1 MMQFNVD
8 AVIIGAGV
16 IGLACARKLAAAGLE
31 TLVLEKESQ
40 IGQGISSRNSE
51 VIHAGLYYP
60 PGSLKA
66 RLCRTGREQL
76 YAYCGSHS
84 IPHRQTGKLV
94 VASSEEQVA
103 ALTLIADRAKTNGCS
118 EVCLIDGF
126 AAMKIE
132 PELNCV
138 MALHSPRTGII
149 DSHALMV
156 SLLGD
161 LQKAG
166 GTLAVCTAIDS
177 GDVSNGFILVRTR
190 GEEAC
195 EINASYVINSAGL
208 DAPRVASSFQNL
220 PGNTIPQ
227 PCYAKG
233 TYFTLTGKSPF
244 KKLIYP
250 VPESGGL
257 GVHLTIDMQ
266 GQARFGPDVEWVEK
280 PDYTVD
286 ANKAEHFFRAIKT
299 YWPGC
304 ELARLQP
311 GYVGIRPKIGTPAD
325 FAEDFIIQSEETH
338 GVKGL
343 INLYGM
349 ESPGLTACLAI
360 ADEVSNKLQIS

>member
-1 MMQFNVD
+1 MTQFNVD
-8 AVIIGAGV
+8 AIVIGAGV
-16 IGLACARKLAAAGLE
+16 IGLACARKLAAEGLE
-31 TLVLEKESQ
+31 TLVLEQESQ
-40 IGQGISSRNSE
+40 FGQGISSRNSE

-66 RLCRTGREQL
+66 RLCRRGRDQL
-76 YAYCGSHS
+76 YAYCRSHS
-84 IPHRQTGKLV
+84 IPHLQTGKLV
-94 VASSEEQVA
+94 VASSEKQVA
-103 ALTLIADRAKTNGCS
+103 ALTLIADRATANGCGETS
-118 EVCLIDGF
+118 LIDGGV
-126 AAMKIE
+126 ARKME
-132 PELNCV
+132 PELNCI
-138 MALHSPRTGII
+138 MALHSPMTGII
-149 DSHALMV
+149 DSHALML

-161 LQKAG
+161 LQATG
-166 GTLAVCTAIDS
+166 GTMAVCTAVES
-177 GDVSNGFILVRTR
+177 GDVSNGAILVRTQG
-190 GEEAC
+190 GESC
-195 EINASYVINSAGL
+195 EIRASYVVNSAGL
-208 DAPRVASSFQNL
+208 DAPRVAAGFKNI
-220 PGNTIPQ
+220 PRTTIPQ

-244 KKLIYP
+244 QKLIYP

-257 GVHLTIDMQ
+257 GVHLSLDLQ

-280 PDYTVD
+280 PDYSVD
-286 ANKAEHFFRAIKT
+286 ANKAENFYRAIKT

-304 ELARLQP
+304 ELSRLQP
-311 GYVGIRPKIGTPAD
+311 GYAGVRPKIGTPND